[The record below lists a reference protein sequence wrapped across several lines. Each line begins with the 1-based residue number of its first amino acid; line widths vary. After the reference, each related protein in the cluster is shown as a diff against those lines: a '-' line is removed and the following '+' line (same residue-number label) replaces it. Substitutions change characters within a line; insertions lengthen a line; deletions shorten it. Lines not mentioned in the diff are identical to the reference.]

1 MSCEVFSLT
10 TWLLEPP
17 EKPSIAIATA
27 VQFKTFY
34 RTCSAMRVLLMAGL
48 VGLST
53 SDRILTSYVNLATRG
68 STAALWGTRLAS
80 SAPHRHPT
88 GPPLVHPWGCA
99 LAFLALGACLLEIMK
114 RSLPC
119 LHQGGIGLGGELQQ
133 ATPLHDGR
141 EAQELRLLGR
151 E

>member
-53 SDRILTSYVNLATRG
+53 SDRILTSYVHYRKQRRSFISRNG
-68 STAALWGTRLAS
+68 S
-80 SAPHRHPT
+80 
-88 GPPLVHPWGCA
+88 C
-99 LAFLALGACLLEIMK
+99 
-114 RSLPC
+114 
-119 LHQGGIGLGGELQQ
+119 
-133 ATPLHDGR
+133 
-141 EAQELRLLGR
+141 QEVM
-151 E
+151 

>member
-53 SDRILTSYVNLATRG
+53 SDRILTSYDNVVSGDGAELY
-68 STAALWGTRLAS
+68 AALYLPPW
-80 SAPHRHPT
+80 APWFS
-88 GPPLVHPWGCA
+88 PWST
-99 LAFLALGACLLEIMK
+99 LSLPGACLI
-114 RSLPC
+114 
-119 LHQGGIGLGGELQQ
+119 
-133 ATPLHDGR
+133 DG
-141 EAQELRLLGR
+141 
-151 E
+151 